1 MANRVKELLSEHR
14 PAIGH
19 WLSFPS
25 PDVAELLAGLGMDW
39 MLIDTEHGAA
49 SYTDVENIIRAILPY
64 GVVPMV
70 RVGENNPALIKRAL
84 DRGAAGVLVPM
95 VNTAEEAAAVVAAC
109 RFPPEGLRGI
119 ASTRAT
125 RYGLEMK
132 SYFEGWN
139 RDALVVLQ
147 IETRQGVE
155 NVQRI
160 AAVPGVDVLFIG
172 PTDLSSSL
180 GCFLQFDCAEFTS
193 AVSRI
198 IAAGQAHDT
207 AIGYLTTGADAAI
220 ARIKDGVNFV
230 AVATDARLLG
240 DAASSTYRKVRDAVG
255 GPRGP
260 A

>member
-1 MANRVKELLSEHR
+1 MANRVKVLLKQGK

-39 MLIDTEHGAA
+39 MLIDTEHGPA
-49 SYTDVENIIRAILPY
+49 SYADVENVIRAIAPH

-70 RVGENNPALIKRAL
+70 RVGENNAALIKRAL

-95 VNTAEEAAAVVAAC
+95 VSTPEDAAAAVAAC
-109 RFPPEGLRGI
+109 KFPPEGLRGI
-119 ASTRAT
+119 AGTRAA
-125 RYGLEMK
+125 RYGLDIK

-147 IETRQGVE
+147 IETREGVE
-155 NVQRI
+155 NVDRI

-172 PTDLSSSL
+172 PGDLSSSL
-180 GCFLQFDCAEFTS
+180 GCFLEFDRPEFTS

-198 IAAGQAHDT
+198 IAAGRAHGVS
-207 AIGYLTTGADAAI
+207 IGYLTTGADAAI
-220 ARIKDGVNFV
+220 ARIEDGVNFIGV
-230 AVATDARLLG
+230 VTDSKLLA
-240 DAASSTYRKVRDAVG
+240 DAAIATYRKVREATSG
-255 GPRGP
+255 